1 MSKDDFKTFT
11 LQIKDGYFYWQ
22 IILNDDTTH
31 QILVR
36 KKQKVSPKGNK
47 YKVKEY
53 FIRINDKELIF
64 DDEVKKM
71 FISFIYPYC
80 RCGI

>member
-1 MSKDDFKTFT
+1 MTINDYKRFT
-11 LQIKDGYFYWQ
+11 LEIKNGCFYWQ

-36 KKQKVSPKGNK
+36 KKQKISPKGNK

-53 FIRINDKELIF
+53 FIRINEKELIF
-64 DDEVKKM
+64 DDEMKKRYRA
-71 FISFIYPYC
+71 FIYPYC

>member
-1 MSKDDFKTFT
+1 MDKDDFKTFT

-71 FISFIYPYC
+71 FRSFIYPYC